1 MWPFLLLGTTNLH
14 NAFQP
19 VARFVKAFAQIVGDA
34 QFKRWFNLLVF
45 SVGNGFNGLPLN
57 LVETTMV
64 PKG

>member
-45 SVGNGFNGLPLN
+45 SVGNGLPLN
-57 LVETTMV
+57 LVETTVV